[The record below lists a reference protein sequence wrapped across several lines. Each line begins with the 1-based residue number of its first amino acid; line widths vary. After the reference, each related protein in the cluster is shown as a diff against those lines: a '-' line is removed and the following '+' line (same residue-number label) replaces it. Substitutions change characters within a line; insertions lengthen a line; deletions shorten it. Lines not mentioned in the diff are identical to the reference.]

1 MLVSMLEVQAELF
14 AGHGLGILKAK
25 KKVGAKEGDFLTLI
39 NFFLRFHHGGV
50 NDRKRVCGEYKLRYS
65 TMEQALRIYDEL
77 VSQIKRFNRFKDQS

>member
-1 MLVSMLEVQAELF
+1 MLEVQAELF